1 MVCLLGYKYA
11 MLAQVESF
19 INGHPQI
26 LPLWAA
32 LKSFSTKSV
41 FVVGIAPA
49 QMQDFALGLIELH
62 EVGLGRPLKPVHIPW
77 NDIPSLLCVNC
88 TTQLGVIE
96 S

>member
-1 MVCLLGYKYA
+1 MVGLLGYKYA

-62 EVGLGRPLKPVHIPW
+62 EVGMGPPLKSVQFPLDSIPF
-77 NDIPSLLCVNC
+77 L
-88 TTQLGVIE
+88 
-96 S
+96 

>member
-1 MVCLLGYKYA
+1 MPFSAQPVSVLGIV
-11 MLAQVESF
+11 L
-19 INGHPQI
+19 
-26 LPLWAA
+26 
-32 LKSFSTKSV
+32 T
-41 FVVGIAPA
+41 
-49 QMQDFALGLIELH
+49 QMQDLALGLIELH